1 MTSLEE
7 EYKTTINVLKD
18 QIRSLSEQ
26 ERSQRKRIELL
37 QAQLDNV
44 GLEQESEI
52 TELKNNIQ
60 TLTQTQQHL

>member
-7 EYKTTINVLKD
+7 EYKTTINVLKG

-44 GLEQESEI
+44 GLE
-52 TELKNNIQ
+52 
-60 TLTQTQQHL
+60 